1 MKIKLGAKVKT
12 ENNKTIGEIER
23 VVIDPS
29 DEEITHV
36 VVQKGTFFTEDKL
49 VPISMLGVIDEEE
62 VRLRA
67 TEKEIEDMEDFRTEL
82 FLDYDQLAHIDKNEV
97 GYSARMIMYPPSG
110 IPTMAAGPRYIPPV
124 FARVTKNIPIEFAA
138 IVEGADVIGL
148 EGEKVGE
155 VEEVIMD
162 PNLDRATYFVISKGF
177 LFKDRKFVPVNWV
190 RTMKD
195 AKIKLAVNEKIIQQL
210 PEYPQSGS

>member
-1 MKIKLGAKVKT
+1 MRIKLGAPVKS
-12 ENNKTIGEIER
+12 EDNKKIGEIDR

-29 DEEITHV
+29 DEAITHV
-36 VVQKGTFFTEDKL
+36 VVNKGLLFKEDKL
-49 VPISMLGVIDEEE
+49 VPISMVAMIDDGE
-62 VRLRA
+62 VHLRA
-67 TEKEIEDMEDFRTEL
+67 TDDEINNMGDFEKEL
-82 FLDYDQLAHIDKNEV
+82 YLDYDELAHVDKNQV

-124 FARVTKNIPIEFAA
+124 FVRVMKNITLDYAA

-162 PNLDRATYFVISKGF
+162 PKLDRATYFVISKGF
-177 LFKDRKFVPVNWV
+177 LFKQRKLVPISWV
-190 RTMKD
+190 KTLED
-195 AKIKLAVNEKIIQQL
+195 AKVQLIVNETIIEQL
-210 PEYPQSGS
+210 PEYPEFES